1 MSKKGR
7 SKGEK
12 PEMET
17 DAVQMANEELRAK
30 LTNIQIE
37 FQQEKS
43 KVGGAGLWLDSG
55 VGTPGVCM
63 EGMFLGWGGHP
74 ASLSLSLP
82 LIKVCLNQWC
92 WCRHHLGVNPAP
104 TTFYSDLGPA
114 ANFPC
119 IITLTCKMGS

>member
-43 KVGGAGLWLDSG
+43 KVGVAGLWLDRG

-74 ASLSLSLP
+74 ISLSLSLP

-92 WCRHHLGVNPAP
+92 WYRHHLGVNPAT

-114 ANFPC
+114 
-119 IITLTCKMGS
+119 T